1 MTETELFSSSAYVEW
16 DAYIVPG
23 SVSLLVI
30 GYCKCGRCR
39 KFTRSDIA
47 YGFIFFDD
55 QSSTHRIINNRVGC
69 IGDSDLLRCWC
80 HTTKLCC
87 ATCCRSFGA
96 PDFNGDGTC
105 FICGCG
111 SICEPRT
118 VISKNLRMWLA
129 WLILFVLFYW
139 GYPHSL

>member
-16 DAYIVPG
+16 DAYIVPE

-39 KFTRSDIA
+39 KFTCSDIT
-47 YGFIFFDD
+47 YGFIFFND
-55 QSSTHRIINNRVGC
+55 QASTHRVINNR
-69 IGDSDLLRCWC
+69 IGSSGNSYLLRCWC

-87 ATCCRSFGA
+87 SPVAGVSVLQTSTATALALSVAVEPFANPA
-96 PDFNGDGTC
+96 PSLAVPSHVARLVN
-105 FICGCG
+105 FIC
-111 SICEPRT
+111 
-118 VISKNLRMWLA
+118 A
-129 WLILFVLFYW
+129 FYW